1 MNWLKRLLSRT
12 LDRHV
17 GPVRPAN
24 SCPYCGAE
32 LAFYRVIGRSHKGRV
47 ASAEKGW
54 RCGTH
59 ARMELFMEVEFVRG
73 EQCRPN
79 KSMSGH
85 HGPDKE
91 TT

>member
-1 MNWLKRLLSRT
+1 MNWMKRLLSRT

-17 GPVRPAN
+17 GPIRPAN

-32 LAFYRVIGRSHKGRV
+32 LAFYRVTGRSHKGRV
-47 ASAEKGW
+47 ANAEKGW

-59 ARMELFMEVEFVRG
+59 TRMELFMEVEFVRG

-79 KSMSGH
+79 KSVRV
-85 HGPDKE
+85 DE
-91 TT
+91 